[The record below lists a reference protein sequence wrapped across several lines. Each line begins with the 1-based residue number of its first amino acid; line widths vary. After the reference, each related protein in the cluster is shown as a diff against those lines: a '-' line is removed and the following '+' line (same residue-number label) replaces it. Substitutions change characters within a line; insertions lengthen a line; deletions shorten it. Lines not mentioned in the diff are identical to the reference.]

1 MKDNVIENALHGL
14 YSVHG
19 NLIVS
24 GFFWDGDS
32 CNMHFEALPDRYMR
46 ISSDE
51 TFEAF
56 TETAVIDYSEDYKEY
71 IDRINERYGTAWDA
85 EKRQMYL
92 LFRRNE
98 MSITEA
104 LTRLHGAMMLVGALH
119 WHLYT

>member
-1 MKDNVIENALHGL
+1 
-14 YSVHG
+14 
-19 NLIVS
+19 
-24 GFFWDGDS
+24 
-32 CNMHFEALPDRYMR
+32 MHFETLPDRYMR

-71 IDRINERYGTAWDA
+71 IDRINERYGTAWDR
-85 EKRQMYL
+85 EKRQLYIR
-92 LFRRNE
+92 FRRNE

-119 WHLYT
+119 WHLYA